1 MAAIHW
7 GPSTAAEPHPVL
19 EALVAGARFGRTPCG
34 EGEMVWRA
42 WGEGE
47 PLVLLHGGSGSWR
60 HWARN
65 VGKLSAGRM
74 VLVPDLPGLGQSAMP
89 PSPLGPESVARVLM
103 AGLDAALPAGARYD
117 LVGFSFGAL
126 CSGHLAALD
135 AGRCRSLTIVGA
147 GALGFRRSPTELEK
161 VRDKDGE
168 ARMAAH
174 RHNLAV
180 LMFADAAKIDDLAMA
195 IQEWNT
201 QHARL
206 KSRGFAESD
215 SLRRALER
223 GRTPLNAI
231 YGARDA
237 IAYPHVDQR
246 LELVRSLREGAQTA
260 MIPDAGHWVAY
271 EAAEEFNATLTRFLA
286 RHA

>member
-1 MAAIHW
+1 MAIAW

-34 EGEMVWRA
+34 DGEMVWRA
-42 WGEGE
+42 WGAGE

-65 VGKLSAGRM
+65 VGPLSERRM

-89 PSPLGPESVARVLM
+89 PAPLGPDSVARVLM

-126 CSGHLAALD
+126 CSGHLAAMD
-135 AGRCRSLTIVGA
+135 GARCRSLTIVGA
-147 GALGFRRSPTELEK
+147 GALGFKRSPTELLR
-161 VRDKDGE
+161 VREKDGAE
-168 ARMAAH
+168 RMAAH

-180 LMFADAAKIDDLAMA
+180 LMFADAGRIDDLAMA

-215 SLRRALER
+215 SLRGALER

-231 YGARDA
+231 YGERDA
-237 IAYPHVDQR
+237 IAYPHVEQR
-246 LELVRSLREGAQTA
+246 LELVRTLRARAQTA

-271 EAAEEFNATLTRFLA
+271 EAAEEFNAALA
-286 RHA
+286 RILARGAW